1 MELQLREI
9 VFGTVWDVRPYG
21 LMINVDGYWGLLHR
35 SNIPIS
41 RIKQILNLGHIN
53 DTLLLRIS
61 GFNGESISFQYVDPR
76 NIDIK
81 DQFENKY
88 KNSKFTI
95 NKVLSNEVYEVKISH
110 SKLRNNLFGII
121 NKKDYVGLAS
131 FESLNVGSEV
141 ELTVVGFDLNRKRL
155 ICSSIVNKVQN
166 TIQIPAKIENESDIS
181 QHSYKAH
188 LSKIHLNAIEF
199 NVDGLG
205 SIILPFKDIKNITEN
220 DKKALETKINKD
232 FYIKLNNQND
242 IYVDESLYAALIIH
256 KEEKIKKEIL
266 IIGASG
272 SGKSTIINSLCFY
285 DHGRYGVLATDSIY
299 PATQDFFKVELSN
312 FILWDTPG
320 FGTGIQN
327 DLNLGKQI
335 VNWIKERKDSVLHI
349 VLVFDANSRDYG
361 STFRILNIIKNNNV
375 NFICCINKIDS
386 LFPYGVFGK
395 YILERPIQDKC
406 RNKIINKCNSVKE
419 RVKNVLGKEVLTI
432 SVSAEITNST
442 KSFNLK
448 TLIEVL
454 GK

>member
-1 MELQLREI
+1 
-9 VFGTVWDVRPYG
+9 
-21 LMINVDGYWGLLHR
+21 MI
-35 SNIPIS
+35 
-41 RIKQILNLGHIN
+41 
-53 DTLLLRIS
+53 
-61 GFNGESISFQYVDPR
+61 
-76 NIDIK
+76 
-81 DQFENKY
+81 
-88 KNSKFTI
+88 
-95 NKVLSNEVYEVKISH
+95 
-110 SKLRNNLFGII
+110 
-121 NKKDYVGLAS
+121 
-131 FESLNVGSEV
+131 
-141 ELTVVGFDLNRKRL
+141 
-155 ICSSIVNKVQN
+155 
-166 TIQIPAKIENESDIS
+166 
-181 QHSYKAH
+181 
-188 LSKIHLNAIEF
+188 
-199 NVDGLG
+199 
-205 SIILPFKDIKNITEN
+205 
-220 DKKALETKINKD
+220 KKALETKIDKD

-285 DHGRYGVLATDSIY
+285 DNGRYGVLATDSIY